1 MDVLAREPVVG
12 HLVQLRAALRGSV
25 QVQEGLDPGV

>member
-12 HLVQLRAALRGSV
+12 HLVQLRAAHIESTVGNHTGS
-25 QVQEGLDPGV
+25 